1 MENIEEKL
9 IALVQVKTVLYDTSD
24 TDYMRTR
31 YKQQIWEE
39 IGEELNMT
47 GKQTLMLDVKIPQ
60 SKHIQSSIR
69 IKKAKFLSQL

>member
-31 YKQQIWEE
+31 YKQQIWDE
-39 IGEELNMT
+39 IGDEFA
-47 GKQTLMLDVKIPQ
+47 IF
-60 SKHIQSSIR
+60 KH
-69 IKKAKFLSQL
+69 KKAFFKILGTGTNT

>member
-31 YKQQIWEE
+31 YKQQIWDE

-47 GKQTLMLDVKIPQ
+47 DYGRQKHSSNSRKSQQRRKFGFFRMTLNY
-60 SKHIQSSIR
+60 
-69 IKKAKFLSQL
+69 